1 MAGIVLSFG
10 LEAAENKKL
19 KTLCEMVG
27 LRLRKVLPEEYGQPV
42 GSFAGVMPKAEST
55 EAQKELSGKM
65 LVFAFVSDRQ
75 LNVMLS
81 SMKTA
86 RIAIGS
92 YKAVLT
98 ETNAAWN
105 VPTLFAELCR
115 EREELGDTPQ

>member
-1 MAGIVLSFG
+1 MQGIVLSFG
-10 LEAAENKKL
+10 LESAENKKL
-19 KTLCEMVG
+19 KALCEMIG

-42 GSFAGVMPKAEST
+42 GSFAGVMPKT
-55 EAQKELSGKM
+55 EQPQPQKEIDGKM

-81 SMKTA
+81 GLKTA
-86 RIAIGS
+86 RIAAGS

-98 ETNAAWN
+98 ETNAAWT